1 MYFAVQ
7 FNEDNYHLYQNT
19 IYNLRED
26 LKVNVLWPINN
37 VDGLCKTMRLRD
49 EKQETTL
56 SRSWNGRTHRQLK
69 WTYTGSSVKI
79 RLKHYN
85 TIIIAAIISMT
96 RENFE
101 QLPYCSSSFTPIQS
115 VFVEEKDINYSLAD
129 VYLTEPNS
137 FDNTRPIP
145 IERVTSVAPL
155 AMAAPQ
161 PMPLAQPLPQP
172 RPQPLPQPRPQPLPQ
187 PRPQPSAMAQPQ
199 PIPLAALPPHITKIV
214 LADAIR
220 KNEVCPI
227 TSEDI
232 TETNAT
238 VTSCGHVF
246 TTAAITHWLSLPSSR
261 GLCPVCKQKC

>member
-1 MYFAVQ
+1 MFPMYFAVQ
-7 FNEDNYHLYQNT
+7 FNEDNYQLYQNT

-37 VDGLCKTMRLRD
+37 VDGLCKTIRLRD
-49 EKQETTL
+49 EKQETAL

-96 RENFE
+96 PENME

-115 VFVEEKDINYSLAD
+115 VFVEEKDINYTLAD

-145 IERVTSVAPL
+145 IERVTSVASL
-155 AMAAPQ
+155 
-161 PMPLAQPLPQP
+161 PLAQPQPMAAPMPQHQP
-172 RPQPLPQPRPQPLPQ
+172 RPQ
-187 PRPQPSAMAQPQ
+187 
-199 PIPLAALPPHITKIV
+199 PLAALPPHITKIV

-220 KNEVCPI
+220 KNDACPI

-246 TTAAITHWLSLPSSR
+246 TTAAIRHWLSLPSSR